1 MDLGFEIWER
11 WKERVIVVVFNS
23 NKMSTIFFS
32 VFVLEVSE
40 KIFLK
45 LIQSTL
51 FFFFFF
57 KFLVNCCKVI
67 F

>member
-57 KFLVNCCKVI
+57 QI
-67 F
+67 FSKLL